1 MNRLAAAPLTTLVL
15 ALGLV
20 ACGGGGGGD
29 APSKAEFGADADK
42 VCAEAEK
49 NLGEIGQNAT
59 SRAEIAKAVDKVIAE
74 TQKSLD
80 DLKALDRPDGA
91 AGEAADKFVNSLQTD
106 IEDKGIPALEKLRD
120 ALKSGDQQ
128 AAQKAAQE
136 LQAID
141 SGNTNK
147 LARAAG
153 ATGCAN

>member
-29 APSKAEFGADADK
+29 APTKAEFGADADK
-42 VCAEAEK
+42 VCAAAEK
-49 NLGEIGQNAT
+49 HLGEIGQNAK
-59 SRAEIAKAVDKVIAE
+59 SRAEIAKAVDKVIDE
-74 TQKSLD
+74 TQNSLD

-91 AGEAADKFVNSLQTD
+91 AGEAADKFVSSLQTD

-120 ALKSGDQQ
+120 ALKSSDQA

-141 SGNTNK
+141 SGNTDK
-147 LARAAG
+147 LATAAG

>member
-20 ACGGGGGGD
+20 ACGGGGGD
-29 APSKAEFGADADK
+29 APTKAEFGADADK
-42 VCAEAEK
+42 VCAAAEK
-49 NLGEIGQNAT
+49 NLGQIGQNAT
-59 SRAEIAKAVDKVIAE
+59 SRAEIAKAVDKVIDE
-74 TQKSLD
+74 TQNSLD
-80 DLKALDRPDGA
+80 DLKALDQPDGA
-91 AGEAADKFVNSLQTD
+91 AGEAAGKFVDSLQSD

-120 ALKSGDQQ
+120 ALKGNDQK

-141 SGNTNK
+141 SGDTDK

-153 ATGCAN
+153 AKGCAN

>member
-1 MNRLAAAPLTTLVL
+1 MNRLAVAPLTTFVL

-20 ACGGGGGGD
+20 ACGGGSSSD
-29 APSKAEFGADADK
+29 APTKAEFAADADK
-42 VCAEAEK
+42 VCATAEK

-59 SRAEIAKAVDKVIAE
+59 SPAEIAKAVDKVIAE

-80 DLKALDRPDGA
+80 DLKALDRPEGS
-91 AGEAADKFVNSLQTD
+91 AGDAADEFVNSLSSD

-120 ALKSGDQQ
+120 ALKNNDQK
-128 AAQKAAQE
+128 AAQQAAQE

-141 SGNTNK
+141 SGNTDK

-153 ATGCAN
+153 ANGCAN

>member
-15 ALGLV
+15 ALGLA
-20 ACGGGGGGD
+20 ACGGGGSD
-29 APSKAEFGADADK
+29 APTKAEFAADADK
-42 VCAEAEK
+42 VCAAAEK
-49 NLGEIGQNAT
+49 NLGDIGQNAT
-59 SRAEIAKAVDKVIAE
+59 SRAEITKAVDKVIDE

-80 DLKALDRPDGA
+80 DLKALDRPDGS
-91 AGEAADKFVNSLQTD
+91 AGEAADKFVNSLQSD
-106 IEDKGIPALEKLRD
+106 IEDKGIPALKKLRD
-120 ALKSGDQQ
+120 ALKSNDQQ

>member
-1 MNRLAAAPLTTLVL
+1 MNRLAVAPLTTFVL

-20 ACGGGGGGD
+20 ACGGGGSSD
-29 APSKAEFGADADK
+29 APTKAEFAADADK
-42 VCAEAEK
+42 VCATAEK

-59 SRAEIAKAVDKVIAE
+59 SPAEIAKAVDKVIAE

-80 DLKALDRPDGA
+80 DLKALDRPEGS
-91 AGEAADKFVNSLQTD
+91 AGDAADEFVNSLSSD

-120 ALKSGDQQ
+120 ALKNNDQK
-128 AAQKAAQE
+128 AAQQAAQE

-141 SGNTNK
+141 SGNTDK

-153 ATGCAN
+153 ANGCAN

>member
-20 ACGGGGGGD
+20 ACGGGGSD
-29 APSKAEFGADADK
+29 APTKAEFAADADK
-42 VCAEAEK
+42 VCATAEK
-49 NLGEIGQNAT
+49 NLGDIGKNAT
-59 SRAEIAKAVDKVIAE
+59 SRAEIAKAVDTVIDE

-80 DLKALDRPDGA
+80 DLKALDRPEGS
-91 AGEAADKFVNSLQTD
+91 AGEAADKFVGSLQSD

-120 ALKSGDQQ
+120 ALKSNDQK

-141 SGNTNK
+141 SGDTNK
-147 LARAAG
+147 LALAAG
-153 ATGCAN
+153 AKGCAN

>member
-1 MNRLAAAPLTTLVL
+1 MIRLAAAPLTTLLL

-20 ACGGGGGGD
+20 ACGGSD
-29 APSKAEFGADADK
+29 APTKAEFGADADK
-42 VCAEAEK
+42 VCAAAEK
-49 NLGEIGQNAT
+49 NLANIGQNAK
-59 SRAEIAKAVDKVIAE
+59 SRQEIAAAVDKVIDE
-74 TQKSLD
+74 TQNSLD

-120 ALKSGDQQ
+120 ALKGNDQA

-141 SGNTNK
+141 SGDTDK
-147 LARAAG
+147 LAKAAG

>member
-20 ACGGGGGGD
+20 ACGGGGSN
-29 APSKAEFGADADK
+29 APTKAEFAADADK
-42 VCAEAEK
+42 VCAAAEK
-49 NLGEIGQNAT
+49 HLGDIGQNAT
-59 SRAEIAKAVDKVIAE
+59 SRAEITKAVDKVIDE

-80 DLKALDRPDGA
+80 DLKALDRPDGS
-91 AGEAADKFVNSLQTD
+91 AGKAADKFVSSLQSD

-120 ALKSGDQQ
+120 ALKSNDQQ

-147 LARAAG
+147 LALAAG
-153 ATGCAN
+153 AKGCAN